1 MIIVG
6 GHFIILAIRSSQGSV
21 GLARPLGRPRSAAA
35 AAAATAVAEWPE
47 MRK

>member
-1 MIIVG
+1 MIIIG
-6 GHFIILAIRSSQGSV
+6 GHFIILAIRSSQGPV
-21 GLARPLGRPRSAAA
+21 GLARPMGRTRAAA

>member
-1 MIIVG
+1 MIIIG
-6 GHFIILAIRSSQGSV
+6 GHFIILAIRSQGPV
-21 GLARPLGRPRSAAA
+21 GLARPMGRPRAAAA

>member
-1 MIIVG
+1 MIIIG
-6 GHFIILAIRSSQGSV
+6 GHFIILAIKSSQGPV
-21 GLARPLGRPRSAAA
+21 GLARPMGPPRAAA